1 MTHEEAKALGA
12 THYRKILFFTQYFK
26 QPSENGF
33 WYIHDYGFW
42 VCYDSEKPWFSK
54 PL

>member
-12 THYRKILFFTQYFK
+12 THYLACGYYKYERGLWFFWNQDRWAVTYRDILSFA
-26 QPSENGF
+26 
-33 WYIHDYGFW
+33 
-42 VCYDSEKPWFSK
+42 K